1 MWLALRLWT
10 AGALASVAGVGVM
23 LFAPLL
29 GLFAAIPIWVAVLSQ
44 RPRLAG
50 AAGLL
55 CGVGAITVLGW
66 YDGRR
71 RCVPPGCTFGNND
84 AQLLIA
90 WVALVGGLALTA
102 LVARDARRA
111 SRGG

>member
-1 MWLALRLWT
+1 MRHTLRLWT
-10 AGALASVAGVGVM
+10 AGVLASLAGVGVM

-29 GLFAAIPIWVAVLSQ
+29 GLFAAIPLWLAVLSR
-44 RPRLAG
+44 RPHLAG

-55 CGVGAITVLGW
+55 FGVGMISVLGW

-71 RCVPPGCTFGNND
+71 RCVPPTCTFGNND
-84 AQLLIA
+84 AQLAIA
-90 WVALVGGLALTA
+90 WVALAGGLALTA

-111 SRGG
+111 SRSG

>member
-1 MWLALRLWT
+1 M
-10 AGALASVAGVGVM
+10 
-23 LFAPLL
+23 
-29 GLFAAIPIWVAVLSQ
+29 
-44 RPRLAG
+44 AG

-55 CGVGAITVLGW
+55 FGVGLISVLGW

-84 AQLLIA
+84 TQLAIA
-90 WVALVGGLALTA
+90 WVALAGGLALTA